1 MDSPFENI
9 QNDDPADSMSFRVQL
24 LGDTKRGFA
33 KVRKAFV
40 QRTDEDG
47 NRASMLSALVKGKK
61 ERAFDALMLLL
72 ALEPILDGT
81 PLPLRTWAK
90 MIGSEERP
98 CSSQSASLA
107 FDTLVD
113 YNLVTR
119 TNKGRTV
126 IVAPRLEDGSRA
138 EWDNPGSN
146 PATIGK
152 GYLTHPTRLLDHWPG
167 GSPHLPRQGA
177 VPRSCCRKPR
187 RTEAFA
193 MAAER
198 APSWYGICERTGP
211 SAATR
216 NCASRRPPRASRCCL
231 NTPSTSATRGR
242 PRATGRLSTEHS
254 SAPYSQAAR
263 AELQLATRNAVRRI
277 AAEREKAAEAETNE
291 AAESV

>member
-40 QRTDEDG
+40 QRTDEDAD
-47 NRASMLSALVKGKK
+47 RASMLSALVKGKK

-90 MIGSEERP
+90 MIGSDDRP

-113 YNLVTR
+113 YNLATR
-119 TNKGRTV
+119 GNKGRTV
-126 IVAPRLEDGSRA
+126 IVAPRLEDGSGA

-146 PATIGK
+146 RATIGK
-152 GYLTHPTRLLDHWPG
+152 GYLTIPHAYWTTGLVDRLTFPG
-167 GSPHLPRQGA
+167 KALFLIMLSETTKDQ
-177 VPRSCCRKPR
+177 S
-187 RTEAFA
+187 FA

-198 APSWYGICERTGP
+198 APSWYGISERTAERGYKELREQETAEGVP
-211 SAATR
+211 LLLEHPQYKRDARSPTGYR
-216 NCASRRPPRASRCCL
+216 TVVHRAL
-231 NTPSTSATRGR
+231 
-242 PRATGRLSTEHS
+242 

-263 AELQLATRNAVRRI
+263 AELQLTTRNAVRRI
-277 AAEREKAAEAETNE
+277 AAKQKAAEAETNE
-291 AAESV
+291 AAESA